1 MNHVFMVRM
10 SRSSSSRDTI
20 YEVVA
25 PNATKAIAKAIAKA
39 KRQARREF
47 AWRGMW
53 TVEELLHRGFAV

>member
-10 SRSSSSRDTI
+10 SRASSSRDTT

-25 PNATKAIAKAIAKA
+25 PNATSAISKA
-39 KRQARREF
+39 KRQARREYT
-47 AWRGMW
+47 WRGTW